1 MRAVTRTRRDGR
13 VRPARYRSVQPVAI
27 GWLTLVWVL
36 LWGDPS
42 LKGFLGGVLVAVL
55 VCVVFPLP
63 ALRMHLRV
71 RPLPA
76 AYLLARFLADVVVA
90 SWQVTRATFR
100 RRPVLNAVIGV
111 QLRTP
116 SDIVLTVVG
125 EMLSLVPGSVV
136 VEAER
141 STYTLYLHVFDISDQ
156 AGAERFR
163 QSAWAQEARLVRA
176 FGRHL
181 DHLGLAPAEAQA
193 HAMARLREDEQREE
207 APG

>member
-27 GWLTLVWVL
+27 GWLTSVWVL

-42 LKGFLGGVLVAVL
+42 PKGVIGGVLVAVL

-71 RPLPA
+71 RPLSA
-76 AYLLARFLADVVVA
+76 AYLLVRFLADVVAA

-100 RRPVLNAVIGV
+100 RRPVTSAVIGV
-111 QLRTP
+111 RLRTP

-141 STYTLYLHVFDISDQ
+141 STYTLYLHVFDITDEP
-156 AGAERFR
+156 GVERFR
-163 QSAWAQEARLVRA
+163 QSAWAQEARVVRA

-181 DHLGLAPAEAQA
+181 DHLQLPPAEAQA
-193 HAMARLREDEQREE
+193 HAMARLKDDEREE
-207 APG
+207 AHR